1 MKRIVSELLQYVEND
16 QTGALLEGIE
26 LELGKSDLRVVA
38 IKLLGWIKVQARQ
51 KKPQPLELCPA
62 FPWCERL
69 RNVVQKNEHFS
80 EVFNV
85 EGNIL
90 DFRVEVSQKERAQIL
105 ELVNEKFNPP
115 LFR

>member
-1 MKRIVSELLQYVEND
+1 MKSIIRELLQYVEND
-16 QTGALLEGIE
+16 QTGALLQSIA

-51 KKPQPLELCPA
+51 NKPQPLELSRA

-69 RNVVQKNEHFS
+69 RNVVQKSEHFS
-80 EVFNV
+80 ELFNI

-90 DFRVEVSQKERAQIL
+90 DFRAEVSQKERAQIL
-105 ELVNEKFNPP
+105 ELVNEQFNPP